1 MASEKNNRTGRGA
14 AMRYMLGGLARHPG
28 AIAFALTLTVI
39 STLLVTIP
47 SVIIGLA
54 IDELE
59 LSGLGAQ
66 FTFLVW
72 IIVLFGV
79 AYLAMYFIVGYVWAI
94 VTLRWER
101 DSRQDFFEEL

>member
-1 MASEKNNRTGRGA
+1 MAYENNNNTSRSA

-39 STLLVTIP
+39 TTLLVTIP

-59 LSGLGAQ
+59 LSGL
-66 FTFLVW
+66 
-72 IIVLFGV
+72 
-79 AYLAMYFIVGYVWAI
+79 
-94 VTLRWER
+94 
-101 DSRQDFFEEL
+101 